1 MAPRESKRIKYTPD
15 PTGTAPVSYSTVED
29 GKCSNT
35 GSPDGAV
42 HAATGTPRGVGRA
55 GRVAER
61 SVGLKTRGNAR
72 RGKGPQV
79 RRDDGGA
86 KARGSGFAYEPRV
99 KGQGVPKH
107 HMRKRRGRADR
118 WEARCC
124 QGVNRPDSASER
136 GTVVEAVQL
145 LGAGG
150 TQATDTA
157 SDRRWLGAVP
167 NWRSVCEGHDPTGE
181 PDAGVMLRSWLC

>member
-1 MAPRESKRIKYTPD
+1 MR
-15 PTGTAPVSYSTVED
+15 G
-29 GKCSNT
+29 NT
-35 GSPDGAV
+35 GSHAGAV
-42 HAATGTPRGVGRA
+42 HAATGTPRGAGRA

-79 RRDDGGA
+79 RRNDGGA

-124 QGVNRPDSASER
+124 QGVNRSGGASER
-136 GTVVEAVQL
+136 GTAVKPCSF
-145 LGAGG
+145 GEPRARKATGTAG
-150 TQATDTA
+150 
-157 SDRRWLGAVP
+157 DRRWLEAAP
-167 NWRSVCEGHDPTGE
+167 NWRSVCELHDPTGE
-181 PDAGVMLRSWLC
+181 PDAGDPHVRFGGQGVETGLRAPRHLLTLP